1 MSSGKFKIGPNL
13 PVLASKTE
21 KPASRQEF
29 VAGAAL
35 VQSQAGTRPPKPI
48 RLNLDLDPDLHRQLK
63 VRAAENSMTIAQL
76 VRGLIVREVG

>member
-1 MSSGKFKIGPNL
+1 MSSVKFKIGPNL
-13 PVLASKTE
+13 PVLANKTE
-21 KPASRQEF
+21 KPVSRQEF

-35 VQSQAGTRPPKPI
+35 VKSQAGTRPPKPI

-63 VRAAENSMTIAQL
+63 VHAAENSMTIAQL